1 VPRTIEDRFPREEA
15 QSIPTRPTGTVDHHS
30 GPEVIRIDLMPPQ
43 SPVVREEPATHW
55 LYVSFG
61 SRPVCGFAAFDEL
74 WTRFPANCATR
85 KGVIPYP

>member
-1 VPRTIEDRFPREEA
+1 MIASRGFLD
-15 QSIPTRPTGTVDHHS
+15 TGDI
-30 GPEVIRIDLMPPQ
+30 VI
-43 SPVVREEPATHW
+43 REEPATHW